1 MDGTEQQGSGRLA
14 HSKWDTLIIVVSG
27 LTLLAAG
34 WLDLRSYFH
43 HRNQARPDF
52 AFLDTPADEHLG
64 TEDELYRGNQCTAVL
79 ENIGQ
84 LENDGRQRFRH
95 GLGPHSTILVWANRS
110 HALLNVQFNNAVA
123 DQDITVSCDGQVV
136 ERLTH
141 QPELTIERR
150 YALDLLPG
158 RNEVTVDFARYN
170 GAGVELSRED
180 TRPMAG
186 TFTRLD
192 LTLQ

>member
-14 HSKWDTLIIVVSG
+14 YSRWDALTVVALG
-27 LTLLAAG
+27 TILLAAS
-34 WLDLRSYFH
+34 WLDVHSYFH

-52 AFLDTPADEHLG
+52 AFLDAAADEHLG

-95 GLGPHSTILVWANRS
+95 GLGPRSTILVWANRS
-110 HALLNVQFNNAVA
+110 HALLDVQFNNAVA
-123 DQDITVSCDGQVV
+123 DQEITVSCDGRVV

-141 QPELTIERR
+141 QPELTVDRR

-186 TFTRLD
+186 TFTRLEI
-192 LTLQ
+192 TLR